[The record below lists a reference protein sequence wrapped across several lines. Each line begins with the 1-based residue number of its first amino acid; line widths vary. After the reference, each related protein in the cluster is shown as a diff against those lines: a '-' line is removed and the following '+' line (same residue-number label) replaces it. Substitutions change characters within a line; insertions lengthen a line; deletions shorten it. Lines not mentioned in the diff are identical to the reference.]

1 MGRDRLS
8 SNRKDERYGRRRSR
22 SRSHSPG
29 SSREPY
35 SRRYR
40 DRDFRDR
47 DQWRRRSDHR
57 ARSRSRSK
65 SEPEWDAKKQI
76 PETKKESQKSVVSP
90 AIDAA
95 AIAASAAARINALIS
110 SKKLAEEHNAAEGS
124 ASPVIPGT
132 SSGNEE
138 VSKPVLVRTVNINDL
153 RNKYLLTKPDM
164 QEKISKETNTKVTT
178 GGRYY
183 PDSSLSTEANPP
195 LHVRVEADNEEA
207 LEKALEKIDELIN
220 QELGDLIDQKRLGL
234 MRKGGLLPDDLAIRG
249 LPADGRLASNRLLEG
264 PAANNETNKEVDNN
278 STATATIA
286 AAIASPQPPSSE
298 SPSPFPTQRHQ
309 ADIPIRLDRYIRPF
323 QARGV
328 VVGQGGAN
336 VKHIQNETGVRV
348 QVKGRGSGFLDKITG
363 KEEDRDMY
371 LHVYRGTAEQIQKAK
386 ELCEDLVNTMCEQ
399 YESGSDKSASE
410 TKTNV
415 ASRVPTEKIAESR
428 NSPMLS
434 GPPGLKVNMLGGAA
448 SGPPGLAPGPP
459 GLAPGMF
466 TNPGVPPPAPPAV
479 AAPPPPP
486 PVSNIAFH
494 SVDSTMLSPIRPPV
508 PPPQPPMGM
517 PASAPV
523 PTPAPPPPI

>member
-1 MGRDRLS
+1 MARDR
-8 SNRKDERYGRRRSR
+8 NWDRKDDRYERRRSR
-22 SRSHSPG
+22 SPDD
-29 SSREPY
+29 SRESY

-47 DQWRRRSDHR
+47 EQWRRRSDHR

-65 SEPEWDAKKQI
+65 SEPEWDTKKQI
-76 PETKKESQKSVVSP
+76 QESKAEEIKKKVASP

-110 SKKLAEEHNAAEGS
+110 SKKLAQENDAADRS

-138 VSKPVLVRTVNINDL
+138 VSKPLLVRTVNINDL
-153 RNKYLLTKPDM
+153 RNKYLLTKPDT

-234 MRKGGLLPDDLAIRG
+234 MRKGGLLPEDLATRG
-249 LPADGRLASNRLLEG
+249 LPTDRRLTSNRLLEG
-264 PAANNETNKEVDNN
+264 PVANNEMAKNEISKEADNT
-278 STATATIA
+278 SIVGPATATI
-286 AAIASPQPPSSE
+286 SPQPSLSE
-298 SPSPFPTQRHQ
+298 SPIPLSSPRHQ

-363 KEEDRDMY
+363 KEDDRDMY

-386 ELCEDLVNTMCEQ
+386 ELCEDLVNTMCQQ
-399 YESGSDKSASE
+399 YESGSDKPASG
-410 TKTNV
+410 TKTNET
-415 ASRVPTEKIAESR
+415 SRVPIEMTDNNKNPSL
-428 NSPMLS
+428 SS
-434 GPPGLKVNMLGGAA
+434 GPPGLKVNMTNGVAPGPPGFAPGPPGFA
-448 SGPPGLAPGPP
+448 SGPPGLALGIS
-459 GLAPGMF
+459 A
-466 TNPGVPPPAPPAV
+466 NQGV
-479 AAPPPPP
+479 PPPPP
-486 PVSNIAFH
+486 PSSNIAFQSADA
-494 SVDSTMLSPIRPPV
+494 SVLSSIQPPL
-508 PPPQPPMGM
+508 PPPPPPMGV
-517 PASAPV
+517 PA
-523 PTPAPPPPI
+523 PAPPPPI